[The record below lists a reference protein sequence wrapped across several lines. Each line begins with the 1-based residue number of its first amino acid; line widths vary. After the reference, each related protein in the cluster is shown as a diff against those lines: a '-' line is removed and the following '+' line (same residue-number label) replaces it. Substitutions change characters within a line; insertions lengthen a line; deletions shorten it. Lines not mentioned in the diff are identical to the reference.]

1 MNDDEI
7 RQYRAAGLELDQEL
21 PSKSYTG
28 FPHRNL
34 PVGFE
39 QDGIR
44 NEDGEKREDE
54 REEAGEERGSRGS
67 FLKIRHLSV
76 LTAIVQRCLLE
87 GDIARAS
94 KAWALLLRTQV
105 GGKGVDLRATSYWG
119 IGAELLIR
127 SGQHRPTG
135 KKPLS
140 NDLNEDINEGTD
152 NTQEEDEEATAVHG
166 ARTNIEDIRWG
177 TPGAFE
183 NAKDYYERLILQHPY
198 KRQFST
204 YTSALDFWPA
214 MLSCEIYGIQ
224 ASHATALHELDSQV
238 EDEDSDNES
247 SSDRLDSI
255 EEAEDGDDDEFMASP
270 NNSREESYLVRHA
283 RREARQEWRRR
294 ERLWEKK
301 EEVRKRTV
309 VATERLAGRMD
320 ELMTGP
326 PWSDSVVLQRLRGC
340 VALWIGDLAMPTPW
354 TGAGEDEDDDDR
366 RDSRGSVDR
375 MRESEMERGNVARK
389 EMREVARKH
398 FEVAKRRG
406 GRVPDWEFEMDE
418 GEEYEEE
425 SY

>member
-1 MNDDEI
+1 MRSKAFSTLAGSAYPFSSSPAPSNIDVAISNPLSLNDDKI

-34 PVGFE
+34 PAGFE
-39 QDGIR
+39 EDGIR
-44 NEDGEKREDE
+44 DEDGEKREDE
-54 REEAGEERGSRGS
+54 GGEAEEERGSRGS
-67 FLKIRHLSV
+67 FLKIRHLGV

-94 KAWALLLRTQV
+94 KAWALLMRTQV
-105 GGKGVDLRATSYWG
+105 GGKGVDLRTTSYWG

-127 SGQHRPTG
+127 SGQQRPTG
-135 KKPLS
+135 KKSLS
-140 NDLNEDINEGTD
+140 NDLDEDINEGTD
-152 NTQEEDEEATAVHG
+152 NTQEGDEEATAVQG

-177 TPGAFE
+177 TPAGFE
-183 NAKDYYERLILQHPY
+183 NAKDYYARLILQHPY

-224 ASHATALHELDSQV
+224 ASHATSLLELNSQA

-247 SSDRLDSI
+247 SDRVDSI
-255 EEAEDGDDDEFMASP
+255 EEAEDGDDDEFTASP
-270 NNSREESYLVRHA
+270 NNSREESYFVRRT
-283 RREARQEWRRR
+283 RREARQERRRR

-301 EEVRKRTV
+301 EEVRKRAV

-326 PWSDSVVLQRLRGC
+326 PWSDSAVLQRLRGC
-340 VALWIGDLAMPTPW
+340 VALWIGDLTMPTPW
-354 TGAGEDEDDDDR
+354 EGVGEEDDDDDR
-366 RDSRGSVDR
+366 RDRRESADR
-375 MRESEMERGNVARK
+375 MRELEMERGK
-389 EMREVARKH
+389 WPG
-398 FEVAKRRG
+398 RR
-406 GRVPDWEFEMDE
+406 
-418 GEEYEEE
+418 
-425 SY
+425 